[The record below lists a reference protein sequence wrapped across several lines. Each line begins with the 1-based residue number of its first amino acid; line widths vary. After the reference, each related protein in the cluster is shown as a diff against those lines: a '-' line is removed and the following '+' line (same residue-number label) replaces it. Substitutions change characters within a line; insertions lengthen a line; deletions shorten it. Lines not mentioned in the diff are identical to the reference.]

1 MAQRG
6 DSTHACDDDTVRWVI
21 VRHGLLRKV
30 VQLLQMMQ
38 LDMQRAGLQMGLADA
53 DVRRLSTVAINAA
66 LLQTQ

>member
-1 MAQRG
+1 
-6 DSTHACDDDTVRWVI
+6 
-21 VRHGLLRKV
+21 